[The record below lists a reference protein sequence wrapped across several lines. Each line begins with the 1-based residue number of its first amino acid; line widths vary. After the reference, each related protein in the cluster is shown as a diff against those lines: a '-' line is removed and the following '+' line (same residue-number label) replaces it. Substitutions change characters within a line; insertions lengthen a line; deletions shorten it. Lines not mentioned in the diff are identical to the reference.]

1 MSEERLRKLIALRD
15 NTNKPGEREA
25 AQAAIDRLL
34 DKGHQLP
41 EEKKVRWIKFDR
53 VQDRKLFYQVFASV
67 TGHAPKEYWANPI
80 EKKARGFDLADAEWA
95 EIELLYTHYKAALK
109 KHMEASFRAFVIANK
124 LFGISNSKYEELDK
138 EEQEE
143 IDRAVAMANGAY
155 YGRPAKQIKAPR

>member
-1 MSEERLRKLIALRD
+1 MSEERLKKLIALRD
-15 NTNKPGEREA
+15 GTNKPGERAA

-41 EEKKVRWIKFDR
+41 EEKKVRWVRFNR
-53 VQDRKLFYQVFASV
+53 VQDRRLFTQVFASV
-67 TGHAPKEYWANPI
+67 IGDAPKEYWENPI
-80 EKKARGFDLADAEWA
+80 RKKQRGFDLTDAEWA
-95 EIELLYTHYKAALK
+95 EIELLYAHYKAALK

-124 LFGISNSKYEELDK
+124 LFGRSKGKYEELDS

-143 IDRAVAMANGAY
+143 IDRATAMANGAY